1 MAARLSVEAESY
13 LAAFFE
19 REILPVLTPITLD
32 QGHPL
37 PPPREESFHLA
48 IRFRPKPGRRAHFGV
63 VLVHS
68 TLEPFVRV
76 QEGKNET
83 FFPLENVIARFLPEL
98 FPGTTI
104 DECWVV
110 RVNRLDVGKE
120 EPYAKQ
126 YAA

>member
-1 MAARLSVEAESY
+1 MAARLSAQTESY
-13 LAAFFE
+13 LAEFFA

-32 QGHPL
+32 QGHPF
-37 PPPREESFHLA
+37 PAPREESFQLA
-48 IRFRPKPGRRAHFGV
+48 IRFRPKPGRRSQYGI

-76 QEGKNET
+76 QEGSSEKI
-83 FFPLENVIARFLPEL
+83 FQLEDVIARFLPEL
-98 FPGTTI
+98 FPGAVI
-104 DECWVV
+104 EECWVV
-110 RVNRLDVGKE
+110 RVNRLDVGRE